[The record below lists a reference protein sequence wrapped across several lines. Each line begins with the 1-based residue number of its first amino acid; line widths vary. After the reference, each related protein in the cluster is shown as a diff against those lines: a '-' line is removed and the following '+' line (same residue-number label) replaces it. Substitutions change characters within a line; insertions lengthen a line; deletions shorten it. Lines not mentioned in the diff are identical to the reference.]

1 MSDRDPKLFIL
12 NEGGVASKGIFKK
25 ILNREILKIVIFVI
39 KIYFFRNKTA

>member
-25 ILNREILKIVIFVI
+25 NLKS
-39 KIYFFRNKTA
+39 RNFENSHIRN